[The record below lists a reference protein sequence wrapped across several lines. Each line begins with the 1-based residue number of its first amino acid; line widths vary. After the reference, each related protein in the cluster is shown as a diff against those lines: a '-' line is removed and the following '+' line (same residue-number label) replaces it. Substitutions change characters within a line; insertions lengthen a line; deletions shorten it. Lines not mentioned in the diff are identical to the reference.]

1 MGLGETH
8 IDASPLV
15 AAFVL
20 RARGD
25 PRARAGCIP
34 PAMGVAR
41 AGLGGRG
48 GGGSCGGEKAEEPMV
63 PESTVGF
70 FWFPVVAASGAP
82 CTAKKHG
89 TIVL

>member
-1 MGLGETH
+1 MGLGEVH
-8 IDASPLV
+8 IDASRGNV
-15 AAFVL
+15 AFVL
-20 RARGD
+20 PVGGD
-25 PRARAGCIP
+25 PRACAGCIP

-41 AGLGGRG
+41 AGVGGRG
-48 GGGSCGGEKAEEPMV
+48 GGGSCGGEKWEQPMV